1 MPRACPTCQA
11 AVSPRSHFCP
21 SCGGALSAS
30 EETSLVTALSNPS
43 GAGGPQSISTPTPPP
58 PTESVSSVS
67 SVSSSTP
74 ALAQSVS
81 SSSPVSI
88 PPAIPVPSSLSA
100 APVVVGP
107 VPAASEKIPAPLP
120 VRRTRA
126 PFGPELCP
134 IEVAVNFSRMLVAG
148 HSTTMELRV
157 SNTEP
162 QPLEHLEISLESR
175 GLSEPVNATWRRLA
189 PGQPPSKIVEVEPAR
204 AGNFVL
210 QVAATWESGG
220 HRFAYRGQR
229 AMRVLQAPEAGNI
242 QISIGDIQG
251 NAGTGANQGLG
262 ADYGDVNI
270 SNLLGGIKTLND
282 LLELELP
289 EKFHPVSL
297 ELDYEV
303 SRQAFDLHK
312 RHTGEALHIPPALL
326 SIVQPGTVCSFEPA
340 DGSALPVP
348 FRLVARPQLR
358 LGRARAEADF
368 IAWLLPRNP
377 SNDERSMRVGKVHTI
392 LETRTEGL
400 FVRDNGSANG
410 SVLDGQLLDQAGALL
425 EHRGR
430 LVLGGAVE
438 VEIVRFEAS
447 RPGEPPIS
455 NARNWNGPAGPA
467 PRLRGAARCEV
478 LAKEPQPLNAVWL
491 FTDAAFGTSR
501 SNPVV
506 LEWTELAEIQ
516 GRFHHYRGCF
526 WLENLAE
533 TGVVRVDSHALR
545 PGEIVPLATGQLVT
559 LGARAFRLK
568 VEA

>member
-1 MPRACPTCQA
+1 MPRACPICQT
-11 AVSPRSHFCP
+11 AVTPRSRFCP
-21 SCGGALSAS
+21 SCGGALPAGA
-30 EETSLVTALSNPS
+30 ETAVVTAPSNPS
-43 GAGGPQSISTPTPPP
+43 GGPQSVSTPTPLV
-58 PTESVSSVS
+58 PTGSVSSLP

-74 ALAQSVS
+74 AQSVS
-81 SSSPVSI
+81 SASPVSA
-88 PPAIPVPSSLSA
+88 PPVAASLSSAPVSTAPLPKENSA
-100 APVVVGP
+100 APF
-107 VPAASEKIPAPLP
+107 AA
-120 VRRTRA
+120 RRTRA

-148 HSTTMELRV
+148 HATTLELRV

-162 QPLEHLEISLESR
+162 QPLEHLEVSLESR
-175 GLSEPVNATWRRLA
+175 GFSEAANATWRRLA
-189 PGQPPSKIVEVEPAR
+189 PGAPPSKIVEVEPAR

-210 QVAATWESGG
+210 QIAATWESGG
-220 HRFAYRGQR
+220 QRYAYRGQR
-229 AMRVLQAPEAGNI
+229 AMRVLQAPESGNI

-262 ADYGDVNI
+262 ADYGDVSI

-289 EKFHPVSL
+289 EKFHAVPL

-303 SRQAFDLHK
+303 SRKAFDLHK
-312 RHTGEALHIPPALL
+312 RQAGEALRIPPALL
-326 SIVQPGTVCSFEPA
+326 STVQPGTCCTFDPA

-368 IAWLLPRNP
+368 IAWVLPR
-377 SNDERSMRVGKVHTI
+377 STANDERSMRVGKIHTVA
-392 LETRTEGL
+392 ETRAEGL
-400 FVRDNGSANG
+400 LVRDNASANG
-410 SVLDGQLLDQAGALL
+410 TVLDGQMLDQAGTLL
-425 EHRGR
+425 ERRGR

-438 VEIVRFEAS
+438 VEIARFDSS

-455 NARNWNGPAGPA
+455 NACNWNGPAGTP

-478 LAKEPQPLNAVWL
+478 LATEPQPLNAAWL

-533 TGVVRVDSHALR
+533 TGVVRVDNHFLR
-545 PGEIVPLATGQLVT
+545 PGEIVPLATGQQVT
-559 LGARAFRLK
+559 LGNRTFRLK

>member
-1 MPRACPTCQA
+1 MPRACPTCQS
-11 AVSPRSHFCP
+11 AVSPRSRFCP
-21 SCGGALSAS
+21 TCGGALPAS
-30 EETSLVTALSNPS
+30 EETSVATALSNPS
-43 GAGGPQSISTPTPPP
+43 SAGGPQSISTPAPLPATA
-58 PTESVSSVS
+58 SVSSVAAPS
-67 SVSSSTP
+67 SSAPAPSVSS
-74 ALAQSVS
+74 A
-81 SSSPVSI
+81 SPVSA
-88 PPAIPVPSSLSA
+88 PPVAASLSS
-100 APVVVGP
+100 APV
-107 VPAASEKIPAPLP
+107 STAPLP
-120 VRRTRA
+120 KEKSASPFAPRRTRA

-148 HSTTMELRV
+148 HATTMELRV
-157 SNTEP
+157 GNTEP
-162 QPLEHLEISLESR
+162 QSLEHLEISLESR
-175 GLSEPVNATWRRLA
+175 GFSDPATATWRRLV
-189 PGQPPSKIVEVEPAR
+189 PGQPPAKIIEVEPAR

-220 HRFAYRGQR
+220 QRFAYRGQR
-229 AMRVLQAPEAGNI
+229 AMRVLQAPESGNI

-262 ADYGDVNI
+262 ADYGDVSI

-289 EKFHPVSL
+289 EKFHAVPL

-303 SRQAFDLHK
+303 SRKAFDLHK
-312 RHTGEALHIPPALL
+312 RQIGEALRIPPALL
-326 SIVQPGTVCSFEPA
+326 GTVQPGTICTFEPA

-368 IAWLLPRNP
+368 VAWLLPRNP
-377 SNDERSMRVGKVHTI
+377 ANDERSMRVGKIHTVA
-392 LETRTEGL
+392 ETRPEGL
-400 FVRDNGSANG
+400 LIRDNASANG
-410 SVLDGQLLDQAGALL
+410 TVLDGQMLDQSGTVL
-425 EHRGR
+425 ERRGR

-438 VEIVRFEAS
+438 VEIARFDSS
-447 RPGEPPIS
+447 RPGEPPIT
-455 NARNWNGPAGPA
+455 NARNWNGPAHQA

-478 LAKEPQPLNAVWL
+478 LATEPQPLNTAWI

-501 SNPVV
+501 SNPIV

-533 TGVVRVDSHALR
+533 NGVVRVDSHSLH
-545 PGEIVPLATGQLVT
+545 PGEIVPLATGQHVA
-559 LGARAFRLK
+559 LGSRTFRLK
-568 VEA
+568 VET

>member
-1 MPRACPTCQA
+1 MEK
-11 AVSPRSHFCP
+11 
-21 SCGGALSAS
+21 SAS
-30 EETSLVTALSNPS
+30 PF
-43 GAGGPQSISTPTPPP
+43 
-58 PTESVSSVS
+58 
-67 SVSSSTP
+67 
-74 ALAQSVS
+74 
-81 SSSPVSI
+81 
-88 PPAIPVPSSLSA
+88 
-100 APVVVGP
+100 AP
-107 VPAASEKIPAPLP
+107 
-120 VRRTRA
+120 RRTRA

-148 HSTTMELRV
+148 HATTMELRV
-157 SNTEP
+157 GNTEP
-162 QPLEHLEISLESR
+162 QSLEHLEISLESR
-175 GLSEPVNATWRRLA
+175 GFSDPAASSWRRLA
-189 PGQPPSKIVEVEPAR
+189 PGQPPAKIIEVEPVR

-220 HRFAYRGQR
+220 QRFAYRGQR
-229 AMRVLQAPEAGNI
+229 AMRVLQAPESGNI

-289 EKFHPVSL
+289 EKYHVVPL

-303 SRQAFDLHK
+303 SRKAFDLHK
-312 RHTGEALHIPPALL
+312 RQIGEALRIPPALL
-326 SIVQPGTVCSFEPA
+326 STVQPGTICTFEPVH
-340 DGSALPVP
+340 GSALPIP

-377 SNDERSMRVGKVHTI
+377 ANDERSMRVGKIHTMA
-392 LETRTEGL
+392 ETRADGL
-400 FVRDNGSANG
+400 LIRDNASANG
-410 SVLDGQLLDQAGALL
+410 TVLDGQMLDQAGTLL
-425 EHRGR
+425 ERRGR
-430 LVLGGAVE
+430 LILGGAVE
-438 VEIVRFEAS
+438 VEIARFDSS
-447 RPGEPPIS
+447 RTGEPPIT
-455 NARNWNGPAGPA
+455 NLRNWNGPAHQV

-478 LAKEPQPLNAVWL
+478 LAKEPQPLNTTWI

-501 SNPVV
+501 SNPIV

-533 TGVVRVDSHALR
+533 NGVVRVDSHSLH
-545 PGEIVPLATGQLVT
+545 PGEIVPLATGQQIV
-559 LGARAFRLK
+559 LGSLTFRLK